1 MKKQI
6 EYEII
11 VYSGDGD
18 GDVYYFE
25 IDEARESLQQLE
37 VNQKAGHKNSYITI
51 KKWDNKTDSVFEYGD
66 GEYSF
71 HYANLPQYIQKKI
84 KAIIKTYKE
93 TTS

>member
-1 MKKQI
+1 MTPQI

-25 IDEARESLQQLE
+25 IDEAKEALEQLKA
-37 VNQKAGHKNSYITI
+37 NQKAGNKSSYITI

-71 HYANLPQYIQKKI
+71 HYSMLPKYIQKNI

-93 TTS
+93 TT